1 VTVRPRSRYVA
12 FAVRGGEPVG
22 RADVLEILRTA
33 AASAGG
39 ERPWLVLWE
48 GDRGLVRC
56 AHTAKETTIALLRGI
71 SEVGGRTV
79 AVETLGTSG
88 TVRRAR
94 RKYLEPPS
102 EPRLSE

>member
-1 VTVRPRSRYVA
+1 MTVRPRSRYVA

>member
-56 AHTAKETTIALLRGI
+56 AHTAKEATIALLRGI
-71 SEVGGRTV
+71 SKVGGRAV
-79 AVETLGTSG
+79 VVETLGTSG

-94 RKYLEPPS
+94 RKYLEPPPEEKGS
-102 EPRLSE
+102 E